1 MNQQEQQ
8 QIEMANKAY
17 ARRDARLALEKAA
30 RRIRGEKLRAE
41 IDSIIDAALVNAGD
55 TANEVMRSESE
66 RASWAFAFR
75 VEPQREW
82 VYEQSFEGSVAVWY
96 AERSTSNAARRWL
109 AKRGY
114 IG

>member
-1 MNQQEQQ
+1 MNEQK
-8 QIEMANKAY
+8 QIEQANKASD
-17 ARRDARLALEKAA
+17 RRVARLALEQEA

-41 IDSIIDAALVNAGD
+41 IDAILDAALVNAGD

-66 RASWAFAFR
+66 RAGWAAAYG

-82 VYEQSFEGSVAVWY
+82 VYEQSYSGSVAVWY

-109 AKRGY
+109 ARRGY
-114 IG
+114 TG